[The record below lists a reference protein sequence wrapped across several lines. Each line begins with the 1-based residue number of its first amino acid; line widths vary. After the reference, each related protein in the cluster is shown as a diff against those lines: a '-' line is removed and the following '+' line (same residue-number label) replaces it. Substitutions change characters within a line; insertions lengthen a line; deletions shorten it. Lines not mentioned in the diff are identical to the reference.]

1 MSDSLWPR
9 GLLSCPSLSPRVCL
23 DLCPSSRWCCLTT
36 SSSVIPFSSCL
47 QSFPASR
54 SFPVSQLLTSDDQ
67 SIGASASVLPMN
79 IQGWFPLGWT
89 GLISSLQSKRFST
102 VFSSTT
108 VWKNQFFS
116 SQPSL
121 WLNSHICTWLQEKV
135 CVCVCTRA
143 RVRLV
148 TQSCLTLCD
157 PMDCSPPSSSVHG
170 DSLGK
175 NTGVSCHALLQ
186 GIECYALS
194 QLFHSSDLSPSST
207 L

>member
-9 GLLSCPSLSPRVCL
+9 GLLSCPSLTPRVCL
-23 DLCPSSRWCCLTT
+23 DLRLSSRWCCLTI

-67 SIGASASVLPMN
+67 SIGASASLLPMN

-108 VWKNQFFS
+108 VWKHQFFGAL
-116 SQPSL
+116 PSL
-121 WLNSHICTWLQEKV
+121 WSNSHMCTWLLEKTIV
-135 CVCVCTRA
+135 
-143 RVRLV
+143 
-148 TQSCLTLCD
+148 LTIWTF
-157 PMDCSPPSSSVHG
+157 V
-170 DSLGK
+170 GK
-175 NTGVSCHALLQ
+175 VMSAFYYTV
-186 GIECYALS
+186 
-194 QLFHSSDLSPSST
+194 
-207 L
+207 